1 MTNWT
6 TACTKCLWIT
16 CWFWKAVQLWVSLS
30 WKALIC
36 SKKLVLKRRIISTLL
51 SGVLWNSPVPF
62 PALLRIWALQD
73 SGSEQFQEHVLRCG
87 KSTSPKQKKPG
98 ETFPGGMNTQC
109 RNPVSS
115 GSLQGVQTNPFSLQ
129 LCDDS
134 TKPCWKWKVQF
145 WKSSRL
151 WKSGIFSIFSVFWW
165 L

>member
-1 MTNWT
+1 MINWT

-36 SKKLVLKRRIISTLL
+36 SNKLLLKRRIISTLL

-62 PALLRIWALQD
+62 PGLLRISQG

-87 KSTSPKQKKPG
+87 KSTSPKQKSRG
-98 ETFPGGMNTQC
+98 DLSW
-109 RNPVSS
+109 RNEHTVQESLPAVSS
-115 GSLQGVQTNPFSLQ
+115 GSLQGMQTNPFSLQ

-145 WKSSRL
+145 WKSIHL
-151 WKSGIFSIFSVFWW
+151 WKSGIFSNFSVFWW